1 MSPYLFRSALI
12 VVALLAAVPLTA
24 RQQETATFRSSSDL
38 VVLHVNVFDGKS
50 DAVPDL
56 PQSAFQVFEN
66 EMPQEIT
73 FFGGADVPVAVG
85 LIIDNSGS
93 MIARHR
99 MVVAGGLTFAESS
112 HPEDELFTIHFN
124 ENVRYGLPDG
134 MLFTNRNMLL
144 RAALARYPAGG
155 KTALHDA
162 VIAGLAHVGRSTHQK
177 RVLVVLSDGEDNA
190 SLHSENEMLGR
201 ARANDA
207 IIYTVSSAQRDRAR
221 GGNPD
226 VLRDLAEITG
236 GEALFPKS
244 EDAVVGA
251 FNEIAANI
259 RRGYS
264 IGYVPSNGSHDGS
277 YRRVKVTVRVPG
289 RGNLSVRSRHGYTA
303 TAVSGAQ

>member
-1 MSPYLFRSALI
+1 MSPYVFRSVLAA
-12 VVALLAAVPLTA
+12 VLAAVPLTA
-24 RQQETATFRSSSDL
+24 LQQEPATFRSSSDL
-38 VVLHVNVFDGKS
+38 VVLHVNVFNGRS
-50 DAVPDL
+50 DAIPDL

-66 EMPQEIT
+66 DMPQEIT

-85 LIIDNSGS
+85 LILDNSGS
-93 MIARHR
+93 MIARHK
-99 MVVAGGLTFAESS
+99 MVVAGGLAFAESS
-112 HPEDELFTIHFN
+112 RPEDELFTIHFN
-124 ENVRYGLPDG
+124 ENIRYGLPDG
-134 MLFTNRNMLL
+134 MPFTNRNTLL

-162 VIAGLAHVGRSTHQK
+162 VIAGLAHVGRSMHQK

-190 SLHSENEMLGR
+190 SLHKEMEMLAR

-221 GGNPD
+221 GSNPG

-236 GEALFPKS
+236 GEALFPRS
-244 EDAVVGA
+244 EDAVVRA
-251 FNEIAANI
+251 FNEIATNI

-264 IGYVPSNGSHDGS
+264 IGYVPTNGAHDGS

-289 RGNLSVRSRHGYTA
+289 RGDLSVRSRHGYTA
-303 TAVSGAQ
+303 TRVPGAQ

>member
-1 MSPYLFRSALI
+1 MAPLFRSALI
-12 VVALLAAVPLTA
+12 VAVLAAVPLTA
-24 RQQETATFRSSSDL
+24 LQQDAAIFRSSSDL
-38 VVLHVNVFDGKS
+38 VVLHVNVFNGKS

-66 EMPQEIT
+66 DTPQEIT

-85 LIIDNSGS
+85 LILDNSGS
-93 MIARHR
+93 MIARHT
-99 MVVAGGLTFAESS
+99 MVVAGGVAFAESS
-112 HPEDELFTIHFN
+112 RPEDELFTIHFN
-124 ENVRYGLPDG
+124 EHVRYGLPDG
-134 MLFTNRNMLL
+134 MLFTNRNLLL

-162 VIAGLAHVGRSTHQK
+162 VIAGLAHLGRSMHQK

-190 SLHSENEMLGR
+190 SLHNEHEMLDR

-221 GGNPD
+221 GGNPS

-236 GEALFPKS
+236 GEALFPRS
-244 EDAVVGA
+244 EDAVVRA
-251 FNEIAANI
+251 FNEIAVNI

-264 IGYVPSNGSHDGS
+264 IGYVPTNGTHDGS
-277 YRRVKVTVRVPG
+277 YRRVRVTVRVPG
-289 RGNLSVRSRHGYTA
+289 ERNLSVRSRHGYTA
-303 TAVSGAQ
+303 TTVSGSQ